1 VLPGFSSV
9 YRASAIALLL
19 AGTAAAQSKN
29 PESLRNATLLV
40 ASRDLDDPNFA
51 QTVILLVHYDD
62 DGVLG
67 LIVNSRTDVPI
78 SRAFEGIKAA
88 KSRTDAVYLG
98 GPVGPSTVFALR
110 QSKDEIEGAERI
122 FGDVHF
128 ISNKAALEKNFAAR
142 PGPADFHVYLGYAGW
157 TNAQLRTEVEL
168 GAWYI
173 FRADAAAIF
182 DADPDSLWSRMIR
195 RSEQKLAGPLL
206 KGPVSLAGL
215 QR

>member
-1 VLPGFSSV
+1 VLPGFRSV
-9 YRASAIALLL
+9 CKASAIVLLL

-51 QTVILLVHYDD
+51 QTVILLVHYDAD
-62 DGVLG
+62 SVLG

-88 KSRTDAVYLG
+88 KGRSDVVYLG

-110 QSKDEIEGAERI
+110 QSKDDVEGADRI

-128 ISNKAALEKNFAAR
+128 ISKKAVLEKTFGAR
-142 PGPADFHVYLGYAGW
+142 PGPDDFHVYLGYTGW

-173 FRADAAAIF
+173 FRADASVVF
-182 DADPDSLWSRMIR
+182 DSDPDSLWSRMIR

-206 KGPVSLAGL
+206 KGPVSLASFH
-215 QR
+215 Q